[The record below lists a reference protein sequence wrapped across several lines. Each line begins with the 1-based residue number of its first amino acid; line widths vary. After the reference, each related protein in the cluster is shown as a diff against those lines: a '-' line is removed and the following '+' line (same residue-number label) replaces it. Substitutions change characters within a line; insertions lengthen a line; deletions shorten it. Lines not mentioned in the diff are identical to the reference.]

1 MIVWIEI
8 DSVQPNQ
15 CPELECRKLHLENE
29 SIFLNK
35 EIRSGLS
42 ENRYSLL
49 NGLQVSLNDGSEPT
63 SIAGIKNKYPY
74 WVSMCNTILARN
86 TE

>member
-49 NGLQVSLNDGSEPT
+49 NGLQVS
-63 SIAGIKNKYPY
+63 